1 MANLESFNHQVRRTV
16 ITTSAP
22 GAGLVFGIV
31 LLLSSD
37 WIPRHIVAATLV
49 GWRSRS
55 PGGFSGVAHHQP
67 FSAAVGVH
75 HPDRELVVRRPPRVG
90 DAV

>member
-37 WIPRHIVAATLV
+37 WIPRGTS
-49 GWRSRS
+49 SRRHWS
-55 PGGFSGVAHHQP
+55 GGDHGAQAGSRALRITNRFPLPLAFITQTENWLFGGH
-67 FSAAVGVH
+67 
-75 HPDRELVVRRPPRVG
+75 RV
-90 DAV
+90 